1 MRGPKHVVTKGA
13 TPVLTP
19 AETRELLDRIDTET
33 LVGLRDRA
41 LLSVMVFSFA
51 RVSAA
56 VGMRL
61 QDYFRQGVRGWL
73 RLHEKGGKRH
83 DVPAHHRAVVA
94 GVRRTH
100 ANGVAPFEQRWR
112 EALADLSIRDDRSP
126 AISCRHSLSWSPI
139 QGLCPARSVARR
151 PFGSCRRCEPWP
163 LAGPGTRWVAR

>member
-61 QDYFRQGVRGWL
+61 QDYFRQGVRGGCRCTRTAGSGTTCPPTTGPL
-73 RLHEKGGKRH
+73 LQAFDALTPTGSRRLSNVGAKR
-83 DVPAHHRAVVA
+83 
-94 GVRRTH
+94 
-100 ANGVAPFEQRWR
+100 
-112 EALADLSIRDDRSP
+112 
-126 AISCRHSLSWSPI
+126 
-139 QGLCPARSVARR
+139 
-151 PFGSCRRCEPWP
+151 
-163 LAGPGTRWVAR
+163 